1 MLVSQ
6 SASSLAKDGLVSIK
20 RLKALN
26 DKVAKVMG
34 KFKLQSQIAA
44 SKNKEFS
51 AAVKMIVPVKTR
63 KEVNQVL
70 KMLKTDFADSTSGL
84 KLSGDANKWLVAFS
98 ATDSATAKK
107 AIAAVE
113 AMPNLTPNPVG
124 YYVMG
129 RKAKVEE
136 ANASKFN
143 NKDVGHLAKRA
154 VKLALRKK
162 LSDSVVPVLA
172 IYEKGVL
179 PATLEKEIKAA
190 EADIK
195 KHISKAEKVKELVTK
210 IRAKNRDERSAAYD
224 SVVGEVKT
232 LLAAAGIKESSIA
245 LGKTLMGGQ
254 TLFVRLPSKQ
264 VITVGLGDIAAFNK
278 ARKSA
283 TDTEAE

>member
-6 SASSLAKDGLVSIK
+6 SASTLAKDGLVSIK

-26 DKVAKVMG
+26 EKIAKTMG
-34 KFKLQSQIAA
+34 KFKLQSQVSA

-51 AAVKMIVPVKTR
+51 AAVKLIVPVKTR

-70 KMLKTDFADSTSGL
+70 KMLKTDHAASINGL
-84 KLSGDANKWLVAFS
+84 KLSGDANKWLVSFS

-107 AIAAVE
+107 VIAAVE
-113 AMPNLTPNPVG
+113 AMPNLVPNPIG

-136 ANASKFN
+136 ANATKFN

-154 VKLALRKK
+154 IKLALRKK

-172 IYEKGVL
+172 VYEKGVL
-179 PATLEKEIKAA
+179 PAALEKEIKAA

-195 KHISKAEKVKELVTK
+195 KHITKAEKVKTLVTK
-210 IRAKNRDERSAAYD
+210 IREQTRNERSAVYE
-224 SVVGEVKT
+224 SVVGEIT
-232 LLAAAGIKESSIA
+232 ALLGTAGIKEANIA

-264 VITVGLGDIAAFNK
+264 VVTIGLSDAAAFNK
-278 ARKSA
+278 ARKA
-283 TDTEAE
+283 ATEAE